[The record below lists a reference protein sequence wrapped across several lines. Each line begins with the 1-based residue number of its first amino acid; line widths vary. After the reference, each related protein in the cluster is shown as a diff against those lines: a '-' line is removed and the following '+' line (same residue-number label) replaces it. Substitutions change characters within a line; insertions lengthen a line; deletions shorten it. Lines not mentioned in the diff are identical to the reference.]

1 VTAILMGAFG
11 RAMRRCT
18 SGWTVEVFGR
28 GIVSRGI
35 GTRQEGGVG
44 GLYGIWMRVRLESGV
59 MGGRRAKGEGGRGRK
74 NSRCTHTGENGVVR
88 VCIAITGRG

>member
-1 VTAILMGAFG
+1 MGAFG
-11 RAMRRCT
+11 RAMRRST
-18 SGWTVEVFGR
+18 GGWTVEILGR

-44 GLYGIWMRVRLESGV
+44 GLYGIWMRVRLESWI

-74 NSRCTHTGENGVVR
+74 NSGCAHTGKSGVVR
-88 VCIAITGRG
+88 VCITITGRPR